1 MRLLSHL
8 PYKIG
13 LWHYFFYDA
22 RRDMHWESEGKA
34 GQSGPGRIDPPRSS
48 AKQMVAVVTEI
59 GEETMAQRVV
69 GALRDE
75 IITMALKPGDVISES
90 DIAARY
96 GVSRQPV
103 REAFIRLAQLGLL
116 LIRPKRAT
124 VVKKISPDGV
134 RQSRFIRESIEVEIV
149 RRVAAQPGAEA
160 QGELEALLG
169 EQEEAS
175 LADDHRR
182 FHELDELFH
191 RTLARLAGVEYA
203 WQLID
208 DHKMQLD
215 RVRYLTLGVSSS
227 QRAIAEH
234 RGIIAAV
241 VAADPLAAEAAMRSH
256 LARAEV
262 LLAQTI
268 ADFPE
273 YFEAG

>member
-1 MRLLSHL
+1 MLEA
-8 PYKIG
+8 P
-13 LWHYFFYDA
+13 
-22 RRDMHWESEGKA
+22 
-34 GQSGPGRIDPPRSS
+34 
-48 AKQMVAVVTEI
+48 
-59 GEETMAQRVV
+59 EETISLRVV

-75 IITMALKPGDVISES
+75 IVTMALKPGDVISES

-103 REAFIRLAQLGLL
+103 REAFIRLAQQGLL

-149 RRVAAQPGAEA
+149 RRVAGHPGDETAA
-160 QGELEALLG
+160 VLQALIE
-169 EQEEAS
+169 EQEAAS
-175 LADDHRR
+175 EDALK
-182 FHELDELFH
+182 FHTLDELFH

-215 RVRYLTLGVSSS
+215 RVRFLTLGTSSA

-234 RGIIAAV
+234 KTIAAA
-241 VAADPLAAEAAMRSH
+241 VAAGTWGRGGDAGAPGAGRSAADADDRGYPDFFERGGFRSC
-256 LARAEV
+256 R
-262 LLAQTI
+262 
-268 ADFPE
+268 
-273 YFEAG
+273 